1 MIDNNPIRERVSD
14 ESADETLRA
23 AIYAR
28 TSDTTRSEGYSL
40 DAQVSRSIDQCD
52 KLEWDVGFIYRDEAE
67 SGGDT
72 DRPMFQEMIQMAKK
86 GAFDVIIFWKLDR
99 FSRSLI
105 HAVQLESE
113 LREFD
118 VFLYSVTE
126 QIDTTSPT
134 GRFNFR
140 NLASAAEFERDMIK
154 QRTQLGINTQAE
166 EHKWPN
172 QNAPLGYDLTDDQ
185 RLQINEQ
192 EAELVRRIFES
203 YIDARSMP
211 TVAEQLNEAGIPT
224 GDDGDWTPRA
234 VGDIL
239 RNEIYRGWYELGDV
253 AEHVSDYQLIDDD
266 TFEEV
271 TDIRMRFQQDTI
283 NRPSMPKSR
292 KERIT
297 AEMIETYLTYL
308 DSCS

>member
-1 MIDNNPIRERVSD
+1 MIDGTHIRERVTNHSD
-14 ESADETLRA
+14 DRSLRTA
-23 AIYAR
+23 VYAR
-28 TSDTTRSEGYSL
+28 TSDTTREEGYSL
-40 DAQVSRSIDQCD
+40 DGQVRKCLDHCE
-52 KLEWDVGFIYRDEAE
+52 KLGWTVGFIYRDESI
-67 SGGDT
+67 SGADT
-72 DRPMFQEMIQMAKK
+72 DRPMFQQMIDLAKQN
-86 GAFDVIIFWKLDR
+86 AFDVIVFWKLDR

-118 VFLYSVTE
+118 VYLYSVTE

-166 EHKWPN
+166 EHKWAN

-192 EAELVRRIFES
+192 EAQLIRRIFES

-211 TVAEQLNEAGIPT
+211 TVAEQLNDAGIVT
-224 GDDGDWTPRA
+224 ADGGSWTPRA

-253 AEHVSDYQLIDDD
+253 AEHVPEYQIIDDD
-266 TFEEV
+266 TFEKV
-271 TDIRMRFQQDTI
+271 TDIRMRFQQDSVS
-283 NRPSMPKSR
+283 RPSMPTSR
-292 KERIT
+292 KEKIT
-297 AEMIETYLTYL
+297 AAMVETYLTYL
-308 DSCS
+308 DSCR